1 MLDECNIP
9 IFIASGF
16 ISLQVKIICFSISF
30 ELIETID
37 LTNPYI
43 AFSSMKT
50 SEGLLELK
58 CKMLVR
64 YWELR
69 KQHMSHVMNCRFLCN
84 DTHLISVGGND
95 AAVFQWRHVNPDGS
109 TVRTALKQASN
120 RIISNNNVDDSN
132 NMENSRISGSGR
144 LRGHGRF

>member
-1 MLDECNIP
+1 MIRLYKFP
-9 IFIASGF
+9 ALRGRG
-16 ISLQVKIICFSISF
+16 KGKG
-30 ELIETID
+30 EL
-37 LTNPYI
+37 PPHKAYR
-43 AFSSMKT
+43 
-50 SEGLLELK
+50 G
-58 CKMLVR
+58 
-64 YWELR
+64 
-69 KQHMSHVMNCRFLCN
+69 HMSHVMNCRFLCN